1 MVDVLAHESELLGLV
16 KEYLDFA
23 EFEDTLKTFL
33 KECKIKGKPLSKS
46 TCGSLRDPKS
56 LKFQRDL
63 LAAFDSGDQKVFFR
77 LWEEHIP
84 RPIRDGDSLA
94 QKLEFYLHIHFA
106 IYLLK
111 HSAGR
116 PDKEDLDERISYF
129 KTFLETKGA
138 ALSQTTEFLPFYA
151 LPFVP
156 NPMAHPS
163 FKELFQDSWTSEL
176 KLKLEKF
183 LALMFKASNT
193 PKLLT
198 LYKENGQSNKD
209 VLQQLHQQLVEA
221 ERRSMTYLK
230 RYNRIQADYHNLI
243 GVTAELVDSLEAT
256 VSGKMITPEY
266 LQSVCVRLFSNQM
279 RQSLA
284 HSVDFTRPGTAS
296 TMLRASLAPVKLKD
310 VPLLPSLDYEKL
322 KKDLIL
328 GSDRLKAFLLQA
340 LRWRLTT
347 SHPGE
352 QRETV
357 LQAYISNDLLDCH
370 SHSQRSVLQ
379 LLQSKSEVV
388 RQYTARLINA
398 FASLAEGRRYLAQST
413 KVLRMLEERLK
424 EEDKDVITRENV
436 LGALQKFSLRRPLQT
451 AMIQDGLI
459 FWLIDILKE
468 PDCLSDYT
476 LEYSVA
482 LLMNLCL
489 RSAGKNMCA
498 KVAGLVL
505 KVLSDLLGHENHE
518 IQPYVNGALYSILS
532 IPSIREEARAMGME
546 DILRC
551 FIKEGN
557 AEMIRQIEFII
568 KQLNAE
574 ELLDGVLESDDDEDE
589 DDEIM
594 TNTGKARRRGTAGV
608 QWGGPEPLRR
618 PVTPGGHRTGYP
630 ALEDHLSSPQMA
642 QHTRNGCLLSLPN
655 THTPVCSGGKPA
667 APEPCP
673 SFSSATDAKPGE
685 WSPAG
690 RQGEPRL
697 PPAGA
702 PSQPRE
708 GPRAPESG
716 DTTRGFTSSFSCKPR
731 APRTLEMLDMNPPKV
746 KSSALGPQFSS
757 CGPQQASR
765 PSSKTSSTRSLQSN
779 PSSRK

>member
-163 FKELFQDSWTSEL
+163 FKELFQDSWTPEL

-256 VSGKMITPEY
+256 VSGKM
-266 LQSVCVRLFSNQM
+266 VRRSPIVHVFS
-279 RQSLA
+279 
-284 HSVDFTRPGTAS
+284 
-296 TMLRASLAPVKLKD
+296 
-310 VPLLPSLDYEKL
+310 
-322 KKDLIL
+322 
-328 GSDRLKAFLLQA
+328 
-340 LRWRLTT
+340 
-347 SHPGE
+347 
-352 QRETV
+352 
-357 LQAYISNDLLDCH
+357 
-370 SHSQRSVLQ
+370 
-379 LLQSKSEVV
+379 
-388 RQYTARLINA
+388 
-398 FASLAEGRRYLAQST
+398 
-413 KVLRMLEERLK
+413 
-424 EEDKDVITRENV
+424 
-436 LGALQKFSLRRPLQT
+436 
-451 AMIQDGLI
+451 
-459 FWLIDILKE
+459 
-468 PDCLSDYT
+468 
-476 LEYSVA
+476 
-482 LLMNLCL
+482 
-489 RSAGKNMCA
+489 
-498 KVAGLVL
+498 
-505 KVLSDLLGHENHE
+505 
-518 IQPYVNGALYSILS
+518 
-532 IPSIREEARAMGME
+532 
-546 DILRC
+546 
-551 FIKEGN
+551 
-557 AEMIRQIEFII
+557 
-568 KQLNAE
+568 
-574 ELLDGVLESDDDEDE
+574 
-589 DDEIM
+589 
-594 TNTGKARRRGTAGV
+594 
-608 QWGGPEPLRR
+608 
-618 PVTPGGHRTGYP
+618 
-630 ALEDHLSSPQMA
+630 
-642 QHTRNGCLLSLPN
+642 
-655 THTPVCSGGKPA
+655 
-667 APEPCP
+667 
-673 SFSSATDAKPGE
+673 
-685 WSPAG
+685 
-690 RQGEPRL
+690 
-697 PPAGA
+697 
-702 PSQPRE
+702 
-708 GPRAPESG
+708 
-716 DTTRGFTSSFSCKPR
+716 
-731 APRTLEMLDMNPPKV
+731 
-746 KSSALGPQFSS
+746 
-757 CGPQQASR
+757 
-765 PSSKTSSTRSLQSN
+765 
-779 PSSRK
+779 